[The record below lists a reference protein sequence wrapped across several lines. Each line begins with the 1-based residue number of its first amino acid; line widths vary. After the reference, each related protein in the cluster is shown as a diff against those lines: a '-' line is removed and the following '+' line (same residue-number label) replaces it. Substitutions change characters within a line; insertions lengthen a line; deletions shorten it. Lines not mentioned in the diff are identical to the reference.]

1 MYLFRQYF
9 FKRYQHILTITT
21 NTIAL
26 LLLLLVNNMSI
37 YLNNELSGYLSL
49 LSFDVSM
56 LQIIDEKIN
65 YSLLE
70 RILKNEGIS
79 QYSYV
84 NKSVYKDIEI
94 LCVDKC
100 FFDIFQIPFQDGN
113 KFIKE
118 SKQIQAIV
126 SNKIFVENGCKQEII
141 INGCNYKISAVI
153 DKDYSNIYFEID
165 NTIIL
170 STEKINDMGQSAV
183 FIKSSNRIDFSRYFS
198 EDQLV
203 YLDQSN
209 SKESFMFMM
218 KLVRNIMIVLS
229 SVSILIAILS
239 LLNNTLNNIN
249 KEKREIGIKKAMA
262 ASNID
267 IIKQYLFDIAFTIL
281 ISCAMAYFLLNIII
295 LVTNHLFELKIKVNI
310 MDNVFPLTFILF
322 ISIFLGLYPAYKTSK
337 ITILS
342 SLAD

>member
-37 YLNNELSGYLSL
+37 YLNNELSGYLSE

-100 FFDIFQIPFQDGN
+100 FFDIFQIPF
-113 KFIKE
+113 
-118 SKQIQAIV
+118 
-126 SNKIFVENGCKQEII
+126 
-141 INGCNYKISAVI
+141 
-153 DKDYSNIYFEID
+153 
-165 NTIIL
+165 
-170 STEKINDMGQSAV
+170 
-183 FIKSSNRIDFSRYFS
+183 
-198 EDQLV
+198 
-203 YLDQSN
+203 
-209 SKESFMFMM
+209 
-218 KLVRNIMIVLS
+218 
-229 SVSILIAILS
+229 
-239 LLNNTLNNIN
+239 
-249 KEKREIGIKKAMA
+249 
-262 ASNID
+262 
-267 IIKQYLFDIAFTIL
+267 
-281 ISCAMAYFLLNIII
+281 
-295 LVTNHLFELKIKVNI
+295 
-310 MDNVFPLTFILF
+310 
-322 ISIFLGLYPAYKTSK
+322 
-337 ITILS
+337 
-342 SLAD
+342 

>member
-1 MYLFRQYF
+1 
-9 FKRYQHILTITT
+9 
-21 NTIAL
+21 
-26 LLLLLVNNMSI
+26 
-37 YLNNELSGYLSL
+37 
-49 LSFDVSM
+49 
-56 LQIIDEKIN
+56 
-65 YSLLE
+65 
-70 RILKNEGIS
+70 
-79 QYSYV
+79 
-84 NKSVYKDIEI
+84 
-94 LCVDKC
+94 
-100 FFDIFQIPFQDGN
+100 
-113 KFIKE
+113 
-118 SKQIQAIV
+118 
-126 SNKIFVENGCKQEII
+126 
-141 INGCNYKISAVI
+141 
-153 DKDYSNIYFEID
+153 
-165 NTIIL
+165 
-170 STEKINDMGQSAV
+170 
-183 FIKSSNRIDFSRYFS
+183 
-198 EDQLV
+198 
-203 YLDQSN
+203 
-209 SKESFMFMM
+209 MFMM

-310 MDNVFPLTFILF
+310 MDNVFSLTFILF

>member
-1 MYLFRQYF
+1 MDGEKVAYDDF
-9 FKRYQHILTITT
+9 
-21 NTIAL
+21 
-26 LLLLLVNNMSI
+26 
-37 YLNNELSGYLSL
+37 
-49 LSFDVSM
+49 
-56 LQIIDEKIN
+56 II
-65 YSLLE
+65 
-70 RILKNEGIS
+70 
-79 QYSYV
+79 
-84 NKSVYKDIEI
+84 
-94 LCVDKC
+94 
-100 FFDIFQIPFQDGN
+100 
-113 KFIKE
+113 
-118 SKQIQAIV
+118 
-126 SNKIFVENGCKQEII
+126 NKIDFVPEAELAYEYEISI
-141 INGCNYKISAVI
+141 VQWNQSLGKEFSKFYFIDSDNKEKYKEATKLNKKSDEFFHSI
-153 DKDYSNIYFEID
+153 
-165 NTIIL
+165 
-170 STEKINDMGQSAV
+170 
-183 FIKSSNRIDFSRYFS
+183 FIKSSNGIDFSRYFS

-310 MDNVFPLTFILF
+310 MDNVFSLTFILF